1 MHTSSDINACL
12 LCEKN
17 IETEI
22 QKRLEIINNL
32 IILGDLDL
40 VRVQI
45 EKLKKMPLDEKLLHI
60 TGALDDSEFVY
71 ACQLIS
77 DYLQQSEIENSELP
91 GLRMQV
97 QALEIS
103 LAEKQGIKVELERQV
118 HHFYT
123 RYQAVLGEY
132 ILQVLDLRRQVKP
145 EQNMSKVYQK
155 ADQEY
160 NSYKRIYDA
169 IDKNQVPILTPERQN
184 EIRLAFLRA
193 SKLCHPDVVADEF
206 KEQAELLFIDLKQ
219 AYEGSNMDR
228 ILDILSMLEKGAM
241 AAKSSQVTDLE
252 KLKALVVSLKGRIR
266 NMETE
271 IEKLRGSDTYRTLSG
286 IQDWEQYFNTIRL
299 SLIREIHALR
309 ARAHG

>member
-1 MHTSSDINACL
+1 MIESD
-12 LCEKN
+12 
-17 IETEI
+17 I

-45 EKLKKMPLDEKLLHI
+45 EKLKKLPLDEELLSI
-60 TGALDDSEFVY
+60 AAALDDSEFVY
-71 ACQLIS
+71 ACRLIN
-77 DYLQQSEIENSELP
+77 DYLEQSVENDSELP

-103 LAEKQGIKVELERQV
+103 LAEKQSIKVELERQV

-123 RYQAVLGEY
+123 RYQAALGEY
-132 ILQVLDLRRQVKP
+132 ILQVLDLRRRVKI
-145 EQNMSKVYQK
+145 EQPKKEAGFAQK
-155 ADQEY
+155 ADNEY

-184 EIRLAFLRA
+184 EIRLTFLRA

-206 KEQAELLFIDLKQ
+206 KEQAQLLFIELKQ
-219 AYEGSNMDR
+219 AYEDSEMDR

-241 AAKSSQVTDLE
+241 AAKSSQITDLE
-252 KLKALVVSLKGRIR
+252 KLKTLVISLKGRIR
-266 NMETE
+266 NIENE
-271 IEKLRGSDTYRTLSG
+271 IEKLRGSDTFRTLSG
-286 IQDWEQYFNTIRL
+286 IQDWEQYFNSIRL
-299 SLIREIHALR
+299 SLVREIHALR